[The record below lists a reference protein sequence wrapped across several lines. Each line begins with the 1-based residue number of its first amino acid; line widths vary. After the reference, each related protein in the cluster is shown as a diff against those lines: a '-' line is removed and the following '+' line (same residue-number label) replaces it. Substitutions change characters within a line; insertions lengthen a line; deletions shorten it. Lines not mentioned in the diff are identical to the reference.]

1 MNLDAIRERF
11 GAAIGEV
18 TVFRGETSLTV
29 DRDAHRVSLQ
39 SPPGRRGPR
48 LRFPVRSVRRGPLTP
63 QAPRFEVVYH
73 LFSLRHGHRLRVKVP
88 LGGEDPVIDSVVSVW
103 ETADWHEREC
113 FDLFGIRFRN
123 HPDLRRILLPEDFEG
138 HPLRKDFPLEGVKQ
152 S

>member
-11 GAAIGEV
+11 GTAVGDV
-18 TVFRGETSLTV
+18 TTFRGETSLTV
-29 DRDAHRVSLQ
+29 DCDAIVSLCK
-39 SPPGRRGPR
+39 S
-48 LRFPVRSVRRGPLTP
+48 LRDEEALAFDFLSDLCGVDRHPAT
-63 QAPRFEVVYH
+63 PRFEVVYH
-73 LFSLRHGHRLRVKVP
+73 LFSLRHGHRLRVKVS

-138 HPLRKDFPLEGVKQ
+138 HPLRKDFPLEGVKK

>member
-11 GAAIGEV
+11 GTAVGDV
-18 TVFRGETSLTV
+18 TTFRGETSLTV
-29 DRDAHRVSLQ
+29 DCDAIVSLCEF
-39 SPPGRRGPR
+39 
-48 LRFPVRSVRRGPLTP
+48 LRDEEALAFDFLSDLCGVDRHPAT
-63 QAPRFEVVYH
+63 PRFEVVYH
-73 LFSLRHGHRLRVKVP
+73 LFSLRHGHRLRVKVS

-138 HPLRKDFPLEGVKQ
+138 HPLRKDFPLEGVKK